1 MEWWEK
7 QDRLEAQGWVIEG
20 DTLRWPDGSRSP
32 LAASWD
38 VETTVNHVVSFVEA
52 LREQCPNLSI
62 WEA

>member
-1 MEWWEK
+1 
-7 QDRLEAQGWVIEG
+7 
-20 DTLRWPDGSRSP
+20 

-62 WEA
+62 WKA